1 MIEHI
6 LTAETPGPVAGNVR
20 YRLMP
25 DVAVLLLE
33 DRSAR
38 VLNLNGHFYALSETA
53 ADFLDEL
60 LQTDPDTA
68 TRRMAERYQAD
79 VHRIRQDLESCIQT
93 FLQTGVIRPAPGSES
108 DRQPR
113 TAIVLMGLL
122 RMVHR
127 LRSSPE
133 TQAGWLL
140 LLAYIAI
147 RRWGWPATVRCW
159 QRYYRDRGRESV
171 ALGNQQEWIDR
182 VEAAVR
188 TATARHLLPVAYKE
202 RALCGWGLLR
212 AHGLPATLVLGIEL
226 FPLASHCWC
235 QLRERVVGDLPE
247 RCARFTPVTSYG

>member
-6 LTAETPGPVAGNVR
+6 LTAETSGPVAGNAR
-20 YRLMP
+20 YRLMS

-38 VLNLNGHFYALSETA
+38 VLNLNGNFYALSETA
-53 ADFLDEL
+53 AGFLDEL

-79 VHRIRQDLESCIQT
+79 ARRIRQDLESCVQT
-93 FLQTGVIRPAPGSES
+93 FLQTGVIRPAHRPQP
-108 DRQPR
+108 DREPR
-113 TAIVLMGLL
+113 TAIVLVGLL

-127 LRSSPE
+127 PRSNPE
-133 TQAGWLL
+133 TQAWRLL
-140 LLAYIAI
+140 LLAYIAV

-159 QRYYRDRGRESV
+159 QRFYRGREGD
-171 ALGNQQEWIDR
+171 ALANQPEWIDR
-182 VEAAVR
+182 VESAVR
-188 TATARHLLPVAYKE
+188 SATARHLLPVACKE

-212 AHGLPATLVLGIEL
+212 AHGLPAKLVLGVEL

-235 QLRERVVGDLPE
+235 QLGERVVGDLPE